1 MLTTERHPGDGDAP
15 GVLVATMDD
24 GKANALSMEM
34 MAAITA
40 AIGEAES
47 DDAIGAMVLAGR
59 PGVFCGGF
67 DLNVMRGGD
76 ATAITEMV
84 ATGGDLVARL
94 YGSRVPVVVA
104 STGHAVAAGGFVL
117 LGSDLRIG
125 ADGEFNYGL
134 PEVNISMALP
144 QWAITIA
151 TERLSKRH
159 LLRSISHGRLTGPS
173 TAVDVGFLDEV
184 VPADL
189 CVDSA
194 VESAMGL
201 AAAMHLPSYGRIV
214 DSSRTPVIEAITAQA
229 AADRA
234 AAAQL

>member
-1 MLTTERHPGDGDAP
+1 MLTTELHPGADDAP
-15 GVLVATMDD
+15 GVLLATMDD

-34 MAAITA
+34 MAAITDA
-40 AIGEAES
+40 VTRAEN
-47 DDAIGAMVLAGR
+47 DDAVGALVLAGR

-67 DLNVMRGGD
+67 DLKVMRGGD
-76 ATAITEMV
+76 AAAITEMV
-84 ATGGDLVARL
+84 ASGGDLVARL

-117 LGSDLRIG
+117 LGADLRIG
-125 ADGEFNYGL
+125 ADGAFNYGL
-134 PEVNISMALP
+134 PEVNIAMSLP

-159 LLRSISHGRLTGPS
+159 LLRAISHGRLTDPT

-184 VPADL
+184 APADL
-189 CVDSA
+189 CVSDA
-194 VESAMGL
+194 VDAALAL
-201 AAAMHLPSYGRIV
+201 AAPIHLPSYGRIV
-214 DSSRTPVIEAITAQA
+214 DASRTPTIEAITAQA

-234 AAAQL
+234 AASQL